1 MDKKLFEKG
10 RTYLKK
16 ADPIMRKVIEENEIS
31 LITKSNNY
39 FQVLCE
45 SIVSQQLAAKAAQA
59 ICRRFLEYFQEELT
73 PLKIEQSSLEELRA
87 LGLSQAKVRY
97 IKDLAICCLTG
108 RVHLGQID
116 KLSDQEVI
124 QELTMV
130 KGIGKWTA
138 EIFLIFG
145 MGRMDILPVDDL
157 GIKKALQLHYSLDE
171 LPTPGLV
178 GEKGE
183 TWKPYRTIAA
193 LYLWKSLN
201 NQ

>member
-1 MDKKLFEKG
+1 MDKRLFEKG
-10 RTYLKK
+10 RAYLKK
-16 ADPIMRKVIEENEIS
+16 VDPIMGKLIEDNEIL

-59 ICRRFLEYFQEELT
+59 ICRRFLEYFQGELN
-73 PLKIEQSSLEELRA
+73 PWKIEESSLEELRK

-97 IKDLAICCLTG
+97 IKDLASCCLAG
-108 RVHLGQID
+108 RVRLNEID
-116 KLSDQEVI
+116 KLSDLEI
-124 QELTMV
+124 IKELTVV

-145 MGRMDILPVDDL
+145 MGRMDVLPVDDL
-157 GIKKALQLHYSLDE
+157 GIKKALQLHYGLAE
-171 LPTPGLV
+171 LPTPQLA

-183 TWKPYRTIAA
+183 IWKPYRTIAA